1 MGDAARWSGFPSRSR
16 QVVFSRSRQ
25 PASYRLGCYALCPR
39 VIGGAVGTLG
49 QAVKRGPL
57 SWATYWTIGLEP
69 LRPLPGMDFLAIRV
83 GAILAIASVVLRAL
97 FHLVAYP
104 IFFVGLVVSIPMT
117 IHMLAA
123 SSRGLS
129 FGDNIR
135 QSGRGEGARLAAPWD
150 AFVRTSYLGLAV
162 PLLSGCVFLALLL
175 LGAGWVCLSIGLYRP
190 PSRLPQADLEMPP
203 SRLGRGRQTPVHRT
217 CKGSLRPQLNPGT
230 TLIGWALGA
239 PDGPSREGQPGRT
252 SWWWRRRGHGPVRHA
267 LPAAFTEPGYGCGAT
282 ACRRPACPVPLK
294 RRQTPRAVRIP
305 TVLPPGHTT
314 TPPLD
319 GEDSAGTSLL
329 TDRGSGIER
338 HTSVIG
344 YRGWIARPPA
354 DLHGTCQAGGI
365 RDGVSDCRCP

>member
-1 MGDAARWSGFPSRSR
+1 MREETFKGFRRAVAGSWTVVIEPFACTLARRLPRWAMPHGGLGFPPAPLRWSFREAANPRRIGSAVTRSVR
-16 QVVFSRSRQ
+16 ALSVGQSVSWGRLLRGGLYPGRPTGRLAWSPYGRS
-25 PASYRLGCYALCPR
+25 
-39 VIGGAVGTLG
+39 
-49 QAVKRGPL
+49 
-57 SWATYWTIGLEP
+57 
-69 LRPLPGMDFLAIRV
+69 PGMDFVAIRV

-135 QSGRGEGARLAAPWD
+135 QSGRGEGSRLAAPWD

-190 PSRLPQADLEMPP
+190 PSRPPQADLEMPP

-252 SWWWRRRGHGPVRHA
+252 SWWWRRRGHGPVVAAA
-267 LPAAFTEPGYGCGAT
+267 LPAAFAEPGYDRGKT
-282 ACRRPACPVPLK
+282 ACR
-294 RRQTPRAVRIP
+294 
-305 TVLPPGHTT
+305 
-314 TPPLD
+314 
-319 GEDSAGTSLL
+319 
-329 TDRGSGIER
+329 
-338 HTSVIG
+338 
-344 YRGWIARPPA
+344 
-354 DLHGTCQAGGI
+354 
-365 RDGVSDCRCP
+365 